1 MLKKTLPE
9 EELYESMFSS
19 PSSSPRLRPP
29 PDKLHPTLSSWLK
42 NMNKLDSL
50 INRLQELASA
60 APPDYRLQL
69 LNKVAALRT
78 TFKRQQ
84 KRFIEFLQLSE
95 EYANKYLLD
104 ISAKIQ
110 QQSTIFDNL
119 EERLEAANKL
129 QGDAVN
135 LQMFYESGT
144 VSIMKNL
151 RATGK
156 AVPCCPQRPNTET
169 FDFRTFATTSSG
181 QCPILRG
188 GPGAG

>member
-1 MLKKTLPE
+1 
-9 EELYESMFSS
+9 
-19 PSSSPRLRPP
+19 
-29 PDKLHPTLSSWLK
+29 
-42 NMNKLDSL
+42 MNKLDSL
-50 INRLQELASA
+50 INRLQELASS
-60 APPDYRLQL
+60 APPDHRSQL

-84 KRFIEFLQLSE
+84 ERFIEFLQLSE

-110 QQSTIFDNL
+110 QQSTVLDNI

-144 VSIMKNL
+144 VSIMRDL
-151 RATGK
+151 RVTGK
-156 AVPCCPQRPNTET
+156 DVPCCPARPNTET
-169 FDFRTFATTSSG
+169 LDFRTFAATSTG
-181 QCPILRG
+181 QCPIQRG
-188 GPGAG
+188 GLGAG

>member
-1 MLKKTLPE
+1 M
-9 EELYESMFSS
+9 
-19 PSSSPRLRPP
+19 
-29 PDKLHPTLSSWLK
+29 
-42 NMNKLDSL
+42 
-50 INRLQELASA
+50 
-60 APPDYRLQL
+60 
-69 LNKVAALRT
+69 NKVAALRT

-84 KRFIEFLQLSE
+84 ERFIEFLQLSE

-110 QQSTIFDNL
+110 QQSTILDNL

-144 VSIMKNL
+144 ASIMKDL

-156 AVPCCPQRPNTET
+156 AVPCVRRDQILRVLISRLSRPLPQDNALFCEVDLVLAEIST
-169 FDFRTFATTSSG
+169 
-181 QCPILRG
+181 ILRG
-188 GPGAG
+188 IEQIREQRVCCFSLSIFQPIKILCLESATKR